1 MFVQLQWILN
11 MLKQLHPHCL
21 INTSYFSFLE
31 RSIETCSGSFYSG
44 DARIVFTY
52 FAMILYDFLLFENF
66 LLKTSVQR
74 WLLAADSIS
83 VVDCRLLISVDL
95 DCSIRFCHVI
105 IGMSNFSACAILF
118 DYHEL
123 LVITLESKLF
133 QLVVFLIIYVN
144 I

>member
-1 MFVQLQWILN
+1 MFNFNEFSICSNNYIPTVWLTQVILVFSSEVLKHVLGLFILV
-11 MLKQLHPHCL
+11 MLVLFSL
-21 INTSYFSFLE
+21 ILLWSF
-31 RSIETCSGSFYSG
+31 
-44 DARIVFTY
+44 
-52 FAMILYDFLLFENF
+52 MIFFC
-66 LLKTSVQR
+66 LKTFCWRHLCKDDCWQLTQYL
-74 WLLAADSIS
+74 WLIVGYSS
-83 VVDCRLLISVDL
+83 QYDL